1 MTAAQR
7 VHGDAPRHRDSVDR
21 ASDRREY
28 YGRSGYAVRWADGCT
43 MVLPAH
49 TTIRLRVPAR
59 IYCVVVWAPLPTRSL
74 AKVITIAQIVV
85 PENIGPVVRLR
96 QGWDAVQRAGLR
108 PFLVG
113 VQGFARVRVR
123 ALSVV

>member
-21 ASDRREY
+21 ASVRREY
-28 YGRSGYAVRWADGCT
+28 YGRSGYAVRWADGA
-43 MVLPAH
+43 LPAH
-49 TTIRLRVPAR
+49 TTIDLRVPAR
-59 IYCVVVWAPLPTRSL
+59 IYCVVVWAPLPSRSL

-123 ALSVV
+123 ALSVD